1 MTSEYLPH
9 PITFCIQVVPHP
21 RSGRLPAPRRRCPH
35 TGLQGCGDV
44 PRVLPRHYSLQP
56 AGVRGCAPRASC
68 HLRSLRALRRLAR
81 TSAMDPNALSA
92 PPFPT
97 CWVGRGAGICPA
109 CSQVDMTAESA
120 GVRGCAPRAHKL
132 CCAALRCAGSQSA
145 MDPNATAFEG
155 ECCRTRAACTRTQR
169 SPTSAAQSI
178 LACADLSEQPCLS
191 STGAAEHS
199 CGPTSWQSW
208 STCSCALTWSSGAAS
223 ERQFVSLAMCLHVS
237 RGGGSSCVRARGFG
251 RGVRCCGH
259 TQLQCACRGMRCEPR
274 IQVRR
279 FLASL

>member
-1 MTSEYLPH
+1 MQPSAVTLLTSKLLIRCFGSPNISYCRGETRRHDLADDIRIPTPPNNFLH
-9 PITFCIQVVPHP
+9 P
-21 RSGRLPAPRRRCPH
+21 GRAPPPQWSLACPASPLPAHR
-35 TGLQGCGDV
+35 L
-44 PRVLPRHYSLQP
+44 
-56 AGVRGCAPRASC
+56 AGVRGCAPRAPT
-68 HLRSLRALRRLAR
+68 SLLAAARRGAGMCPACFL
-81 TSAMDPNALSA
+81 SPALSA
-92 PPFPT
+92 RAAQARSHKRNGSQCIKCAA

-208 STCSCALTWSSGAAS
+208 STCSCA
-223 ERQFVSLAMCLHVS
+223 
-237 RGGGSSCVRARGFG
+237 
-251 RGVRCCGH
+251 
-259 TQLQCACRGMRCEPR
+259 
-274 IQVRR
+274 
-279 FLASL
+279 